1 MMSICTSR
9 EGNLSIFESSNTR
22 YPLLSRCSSC
32 FTKKSEFVL
41 SFLLILIVPRL
52 SICVIYTSSSNLVA
66 QRASS
71 LSSKQGTRSLLS
83 SATWTNHRPPGRSL
97 QRSSLQPL
105 ILLKATSLGTMGRCK
120 IQIVT
125 GPAGSGKSTY
135 VSSSDL
141 SPPSHYLFSS
151 LSSHSH
157 FTFPLLMAWSVPSNS
172 RALRHTRAAPEAQGS
187 HCQSRSSRGKLQVRC
202 CLRYS

>member
-1 MMSICTSR
+1 MIIVETTSGLAGNLVTCLFACTSA
-9 EGNLSIFESSNTR
+9 GLMKIFWITKGGFAGIFESSDTR

-83 SATWTNHRPPGRSL
+83 SATWTNHRSTFEPSPVASSISYRMDPPR
-97 QRSSLQPL
+97 RPPL
-105 ILLKATSLGTMGRCK
+105 
-120 IQIVT
+120 
-125 GPAGSGKSTY
+125 
-135 VSSSDL
+135 
-141 SPPSHYLFSS
+141 
-151 LSSHSH
+151 
-157 FTFPLLMAWSVPSNS
+157 
-172 RALRHTRAAPEAQGS
+172 
-187 HCQSRSSRGKLQVRC
+187 
-202 CLRYS
+202 